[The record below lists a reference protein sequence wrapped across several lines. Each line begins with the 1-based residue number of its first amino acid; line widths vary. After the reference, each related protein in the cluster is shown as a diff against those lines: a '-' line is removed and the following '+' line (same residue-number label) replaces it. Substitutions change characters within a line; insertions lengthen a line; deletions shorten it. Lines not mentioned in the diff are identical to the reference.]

1 MADYPRSLLIHVQSL
16 DAMFCSRSLAYALDK
31 EDPNAKQLGPCVRR
45 TVAETYGKKTADRT
59 PLTMCTLIR
68 PRIAK

>member
-45 TVAETYGKKTADRT
+45 TVAETYGKKDR
-59 PLTMCTLIR
+59 
-68 PRIAK
+68 